1 MTSSAQ
7 FALILL
13 QEARKT
19 AAPQGASSPGF
30 SVTLDI
36 ASLIWAL
43 VVLVVCLAYRA
54 KLPALLRGLLGR
66 ATKLE
71 FAGFSIELAKATA
84 FSPDWA
90 AGALDLRHQA
100 VAIEVND
107 STAANFRAQLMQE
120 GRVDY
125 AEVNLG
131 GGQEWLSSRLF
142 IMSIVFARM
151 KGIRAL
157 AFVETATDTRR
168 RYVGWAEPHR
178 VRWALAMRFPW
189 LEQAYSRAYS
199 QIVGAPAPTTFVVDD
214 VGRLGQQFITHD
226 PGPSL
231 SLIQGFLGQIQVAM
245 APPALPTPDT
255 EWILIDPATNTRE
268 HASWLTSSDLEGI
281 LRASLNLSYVRG
293 TELRAKSGKERL
305 KILFDFEGAF
315 VAVVND
321 DRRLEYLVDRNVLL
335 NQVIQHLPGADSG
348 NDS

>member
-1 MTSSAQ
+1 MQVNTSSAQ

-131 GGQEWLSSRLF
+131 GGQEWLSSRL
-142 IMSIVFARM
+142 
-151 KGIRAL
+151 
-157 AFVETATDTRR
+157 
-168 RYVGWAEPHR
+168 
-178 VRWALAMRFPW
+178 
-189 LEQAYSRAYS
+189 
-199 QIVGAPAPTTFVVDD
+199 
-214 VGRLGQQFITHD
+214 
-226 PGPSL
+226 
-231 SLIQGFLGQIQVAM
+231 
-245 APPALPTPDT
+245 
-255 EWILIDPATNTRE
+255 
-268 HASWLTSSDLEGI
+268 
-281 LRASLNLSYVRG
+281 
-293 TELRAKSGKERL
+293 
-305 KILFDFEGAF
+305 
-315 VAVVND
+315 
-321 DRRLEYLVDRNVLL
+321 
-335 NQVIQHLPGADSG
+335 
-348 NDS
+348 